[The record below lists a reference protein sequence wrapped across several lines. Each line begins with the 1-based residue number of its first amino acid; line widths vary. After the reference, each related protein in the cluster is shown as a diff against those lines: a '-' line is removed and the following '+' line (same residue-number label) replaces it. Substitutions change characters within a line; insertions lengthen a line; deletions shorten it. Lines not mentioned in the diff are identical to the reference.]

1 MIGGDAST
9 GPAALAAPLLRYYA
23 ARIARAR
30 RPFVL
35 GISGLQGSGKSTL
48 ARALLREA
56 RRRGLSAVAL
66 SLDDVYHG
74 RRARAALA
82 RRVHPLFATRGVPGT
97 HDLALLTRT
106 LEALARASPRRPARL
121 PRFDK
126 GRDTRKPPSHWP
138 RVARAPDLIVL
149 EGWCLGLRPQRA
161 QALSVPVN
169 ALERREDADGR
180 WRRAVDRAL
189 RAYQPLWRR
198 LHALVLL
205 AAPSFAV
212 VRRWRGEQE
221 RALRRRGAPRAM
233 DAAALD
239 RFIAH
244 YERLGRH
251 ALATLPPRAD
261 VRIELD
267 AARRVLRAF
276 GTSCRPRGMD
286 RSIPGI
292 KPARPPPPCRRPA
305 PR

>member
-1 MIGGDAST
+1 MIDRDANT
-9 GPAALAAPLLRYYA
+9 APAALAAPLLRHCA

-48 ARALLREA
+48 AQALLREA
-56 RRRGLSAVAL
+56 RRRGLRAVTL
-66 SLDDVYHG
+66 SLDDVYYG

-97 HDLALLTRT
+97 HDAALLART
-106 LEALARASPRRPARL
+106 LEALARATPRRPARL

-126 GRDTRKPPSHWP
+126 GRDTRRPPSRWP
-138 RVARAPDLIVL
+138 RVEHPPHLIVL

-161 QALSVPVN
+161 DALSVPVN

-180 WRRAVDRAL
+180 WRRAVNRAL

-198 LHALVLL
+198 LDALVLL
-205 AAPSFAV
+205 TAPSFAV
-212 VRRWRGEQE
+212 VRRWRGQQE
-221 RALRRRGAPRAM
+221 RALRRHGAPRAI
-233 DAAALD
+233 DAKALA

-244 YERLGRH
+244 YERLSRH
-251 ALATLPPRAD
+251 ALATLPARAD

-267 AARRVLRAF
+267 AARRVRV
-276 GTSCRPRGMD
+276 RPA
-286 RSIPGI
+286 
-292 KPARPPPPCRRPA
+292 ARPPPPYRRQA